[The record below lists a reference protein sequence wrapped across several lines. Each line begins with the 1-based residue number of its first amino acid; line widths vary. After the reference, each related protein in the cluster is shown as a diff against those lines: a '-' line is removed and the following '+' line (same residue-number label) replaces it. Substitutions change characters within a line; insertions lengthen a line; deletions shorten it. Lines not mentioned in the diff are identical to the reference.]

1 MECICSNDY
10 EVEAATPEETVEEAE
25 NKMSNEVFACNYV
38 ADWDDF
44 EPIEIEVFNE
54 TTKEWGEV
62 A

>member
-10 EVEAATPEETVEEAE
+10 EIKAATPEEAVEEAE
-25 NKMSNEVFACNYV
+25 NKMSNYI

-44 EPIEIEVFNE
+44 ETTEIEVFNE
-54 TTKEWGEV
+54 TTKEWDEV